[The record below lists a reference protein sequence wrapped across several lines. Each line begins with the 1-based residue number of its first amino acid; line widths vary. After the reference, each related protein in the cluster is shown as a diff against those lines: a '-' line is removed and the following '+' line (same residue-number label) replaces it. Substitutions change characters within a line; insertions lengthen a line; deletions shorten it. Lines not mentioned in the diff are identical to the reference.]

1 MFAKFKG
8 MAAEA
13 IPAEVEKLL
22 GDLDLKLIRDKQTRY
37 LSGGEKRKLSVALAY
52 VGNSKIIFLDEP
64 SSGFDSVSRR
74 DLWDMLKNYKAGKII
89 ILTTHYMDEADFLGD
104 RIAIMTGGELQAC
117 GSSMFLKK
125 RFGGG
130 YSLSIQKKTAE
141 KNPALD

>member
-1 MFAKFKG
+1 MCPQHDILYANLTVAEHIEMFAKFKG
-8 MAAEA
+8 MAAED
-13 IPAEVEKLL
+13 IPNEVEKLL

-104 RIAIMTGGELQAC
+104 RIAVMTGGE
-117 GSSMFLKK
+117 
-125 RFGGG
+125 
-130 YSLSIQKKTAE
+130 I
-141 KNPALD
+141 

>member
-1 MFAKFKG
+1 MCPQHDILYANLTVAEHIEMFAKFKG
-8 MAAEA
+8 MAPED
-13 IPAEVEKLL
+13 IPNEVEKLL

-104 RIAIMTGGELQAC
+104 RIAVMTGGE
-117 GSSMFLKK
+117 
-125 RFGGG
+125 
-130 YSLSIQKKTAE
+130 I
-141 KNPALD
+141 